1 VPDDGWEQLSERVWL
16 VPGGVNAAVLHGPGG
31 AVLVDSGATASAG
44 KRLLQGLR
52 ERDWPLVALLTS
64 HAHADHFGGHAA
76 ILRQAR
82 VPVYAPP
89 VEAELMRAPVLE
101 PIYLFHGAVPPA
113 ELTGRWLQAEPSPVD
128 HVVEAGALD
137 LAGLHLE
144 LIDVSGH
151 AHRQLAVVVDDV
163 LLAADG
169 VFGDGVIARYPMLF
183 THDARAQRRAAE
195 RVAEAADRRG
205 SRVTVPG
212 HGTPADAHDL
222 AAVTVRAI
230 DRVRAAV
237 LAAADGVPGAVV
249 LARVAHAL
257 GLRMDDLPRYHL
269 NHTTVMAYLS
279 GLRSE
284 GRVRAELEAAEL
296 RWYAT

>member
-1 VPDDGWEQLSERVWL
+1 MSDDGWEPLSERVWL
-16 VPGGVNAAVLHGPGG
+16 VPGTVNAAVVRGPAG
-31 AVLVDSGATASAG
+31 AVLVDSGASKDAG
-44 KRLLQGLR
+44 KKLLRGLR
-52 ERDWPLVALLTS
+52 SRGWPLVAIVTS

-76 ILRQAR
+76 ILRQQR

-101 PIYLFHGAVPPA
+101 PQYLFHGAVPPP

-128 HVVEAGALD
+128 HVVDAGPLA
-137 LAGLHLE
+137 LAGLDLE

-151 AHRQLAVVVDDV
+151 AHRQLAVAVDDV

-169 VFGDGVIARYPMLF
+169 VFGPAIIARYPMLF

-195 RVAEAADRRG
+195 VVAEAAAARRV
-205 SRVTVPG
+205 RLTVPG
-212 HGTPADAHDL
+212 HGAPDAADVL
-222 AAVTVRAI
+222 AAATVATI

-237 LAAADGVPGAVV
+237 LEAADGVPGATV
-249 LARVAHAL
+249 LARVARSL
-257 GLRMDDLPRYHL
+257 DLAMTDLARFHL

-279 GLRSE
+279 GLRSD
-284 GRVRAELEAAEL
+284 GAVRAEIEDAEL
-296 RWYAT
+296 RWYGS

>member
-1 VPDDGWEQLSERVWL
+1 
-16 VPGGVNAAVLHGPGG
+16 
-31 AVLVDSGATASAG
+31 
-44 KRLLQGLR
+44 
-52 ERDWPLVALLTS
+52 
-64 HAHADHFGGHAA
+64 
-76 ILRQAR
+76 
-82 VPVYAPP
+82 
-89 VEAELMRAPVLE
+89 
-101 PIYLFHGAVPPA
+101 
-113 ELTGRWLQAEPSPVD
+113 
-128 HVVEAGALD
+128 
-137 LAGLHLE
+137 
-144 LIDVSGH
+144 
-151 AHRQLAVVVDDV
+151 
-163 LLAADG
+163 
-169 VFGDGVIARYPMLF
+169 
-183 THDARAQRRAAE
+183 
-195 RVAEAADRRG
+195 
-205 SRVTVPG
+205 VPG

-222 AAVTVRAI
+222 AAVTVFAI